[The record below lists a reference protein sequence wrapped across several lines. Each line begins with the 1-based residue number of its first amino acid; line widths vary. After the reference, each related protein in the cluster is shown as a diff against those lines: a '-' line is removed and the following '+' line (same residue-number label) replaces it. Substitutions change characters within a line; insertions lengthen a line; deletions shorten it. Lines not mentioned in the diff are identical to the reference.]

1 MPNDKVIKS
10 LETYKYLGV
19 LEADEV
25 MVNEI
30 NDKVKKEYYK
40 KVRNVLETKLNSGNV
55 FKAVSVPVV
64 RYSEAFIRWSRLQ
77 LEEVDRRSRKLLTM
91 HNGFHL
97 KSNVD
102 WLYLSRSEGG
112 RGYIG
117 VQDIVETAI
126 LGLPNDVRN
135 CKER

>member
-102 WLYLSRSEGG
+102 
-112 RGYIG
+112 
-117 VQDIVETAI
+117 
-126 LGLPNDVRN
+126 
-135 CKER
+135 

>member
-1 MPNDKVIKS
+1 MPNDKVIKP
-10 LETYKYLGV
+10 LESYKYLGV

-30 NDKVKKEYYK
+30 KDKVKKEYYK

-126 LGLPNDVRN
+126 LGLQNDVRN
-135 CKER
+135 SKER

>member
-10 LETYKYLGV
+10 LESYKYLGV

-30 NDKVKKEYYK
+30 NDKVKKEHYK

-102 WLYLSRSEGG
+102 
-112 RGYIG
+112 
-117 VQDIVETAI
+117 
-126 LGLPNDVRN
+126 
-135 CKER
+135 

>member
-10 LETYKYLGV
+10 LESYKYLGV

-30 NDKVKKEYYK
+30 KDKVKKEYYK

-102 WLYLSRSEGG
+102 
-112 RGYIG
+112 
-117 VQDIVETAI
+117 
-126 LGLPNDVRN
+126 
-135 CKER
+135 

>member
-126 LGLPNDVRN
+126 LGLQNDVRN
-135 CKER
+135 SKER